1 MLLILSAILL
11 GISLCADCFAVS
23 LCSSVGLDRARIRE
37 RVGKVAAIF
46 AVVQTGF
53 FLAGWAVGMGFDVLL
68 SGWFSHFATVS
79 GIIGFL
85 LLLYVGGSMVYEA
98 WKGEETRLS
107 LQGFWPVVL
116 GGVATSIDALTV
128 GISYGIDGFSWAD
141 IWPTAVSIAVFTA
154 LSVLVGMLFGA
165 AIGTRFG
172 RPARLVGG
180 LILIALGVTMLF

>member
-1 MLLILSAILL
+1 MPLILSAILL

-37 RVGKVAAIF
+37 KVWKVAVIF

-53 FLAGWAVGMGFDVLL
+53 FLAGWAVGMGFDTLL
-68 SGWFSHFATVS
+68 SGWFSRFETVS
-79 GIIGFL
+79 GWIGFL
-85 LLLYVGGSMVYEA
+85 LLLFVGGSMALEA
-98 WKGEETRLS
+98 LKGEETRLS
-107 LQGFWPVVL
+107 LNGFWPIVL

-128 GISYGIDGFSWAD
+128 GLSYGIDGTRWPE
-141 IWPTAVSIAVFTA
+141 IWPAAVSIAVFTA

-172 RPARLVGG
+172 RPARFAGG
-180 LILIALGVTMLF
+180 AILIALGVSMLF

>member
-1 MLLILSAILL
+1 MPLILSAILL

-37 RVGKVAAIF
+37 KVWKVAVVF

-68 SGWFSHFATVS
+68 SSRFAHFATVS

-128 GISYGIDGFSWAD
+128 GLSYGIDGTRWPE
-141 IWPTAVSIAVFTA
+141 IWPAAVSIAVFTA

-172 RPARLVGG
+172 RPARFAGG
-180 LILIALGVTMLF
+180 AILIALGVTMLF

>member
-1 MLLILSAILL
+1 MPLILSAILL

-23 LCSSVGLDRARIRE
+23 LCSSVGLDAARIRE

-53 FLAGWAVGMGFDVLL
+53 FLAGWAVGRGFDVLL
-68 SGWFSHFATVS
+68 SGWFAHFETVS

-85 LLLYVGGSMVYEA
+85 LLLFVGGSMVFEA

-128 GISYGIDGFSWAD
+128 GLSYGIDGSLWPD
-141 IWPTAVSIAVFTA
+141 IWHTSLSIAVFTA

-172 RPARLVGG
+172 RPARFVGG
-180 LILIALGVTMLF
+180 LILIALGVSMLF